1 MRRCSLCREEGH
13 QRNHCSNSPFG
24 GRWVGP
30 YKVRGRVMDDGLPE
44 SVDRGT
50 KCFSPQTNGYPG
62 GYPVGFIDWVR
73 SKGWWGD
80 RRLHVPC
87 GRVVDP
93 HPGQVAR
100 VDVLAPPITNATD
113 VFDATDSNLWSVLWD
128 ESFDLVMI
136 DKPYSEDLAE
146 SLYDTKECYAGID
159 RFVSNAKKTVA
170 PGGYLC
176 TLDYQVPK
184 RPGDDWNLVACWGIY
199 CAMSIRHM
207 MCFQVWQRDG
217 DRRIQGLEKWIR

>member
-1 MRRCSLCREEGH
+1 MRRCSLCRIEGH
-13 QRNHCSNSPFG
+13 QRNQCENHPFG
-24 GRWVGP
+24 GRYDHAVTNLSWT
-30 YKVRGRVMDDGLPE
+30 PE

-80 RRLHVPC
+80 QRLHVPC
-87 GRVVDP
+87 GLVVDP

-100 VDVLAPPITNATD
+100 VDVLAPPITNATA
-113 VFDATDSNLWSVLWD
+113 VFDASDSDQWPEWS
-128 ESFDLVMI
+128 ERFDLVMI
-136 DKPYSEDLAE
+136 DKPYTEDLAE

-184 RPGDDWNLVACWGIY
+184 RPGDDWNLIACWGIY
-199 CAMSIRHM
+199 CAMSVRHM
-207 MCFQVWQRDG
+207 MCFQVWQKDG
-217 DRRIQGLEKWIR
+217 DRRDQGLEKWVT